1 MLGLRPPRSPQNRYG
16 NGLAKGRATA
26 PEVKVMADYRAY
38 IVGYDGH
45 FSDCEARPCKDDR
58 QAIEWAKQ
66 LVKSYAIELWC
77 GGRFVVKIE
86 PNPK

>member
-1 MLGLRPPRSPQNRYG
+1 
-16 NGLAKGRATA
+16 
-26 PEVKVMADYRAY
+26 MADYRAY

-45 FSDCEARPCKDDR
+45 FGDCETSPCKDDR
-58 QAIEWAKQ
+58 QAIDWAKQ

-77 GGRFVVKIE
+77 GERFVVKIE